1 MSPGVV
7 CHAAGG
13 AENPPPREE
22 VRRHRRGGTRSLRP
36 RLPAG
41 AHRRHEALPPLGA
54 RAHHLPGGAPLRH
67 VAPQQDRESRPLK
80 GGCCGPLWPA
90 QYSSVNS
97 PVDYCRSLWSRSV
110 SGPGVSGFTL
120 GGSCDSPHS
129 PSRVPGGFGPGPV
142 PGGSGDS
149 NDFLEK
155 PTGSP
160 NAESATA
167 FISNRRGGVVEYKA
181 SGRCFI
187 ETVLGQQRLVS
198 DPCRGL
204 FRFRARASPSPNP
217 LPHPLVLGLFVLGTL
232 GSVGARS
239 SAGECARCAS
249 AATTGPNCDGPLAYV
264 CALQNIIS
272 LSLFADGSGAGF
284 PFHVFLNLC
293 GDSGSG
299 A

>member
-1 MSPGVV
+1 MRGSS
-7 CHAAGG
+7 AR
-13 AENPPPREE
+13 PRE
-22 VRRHRRGGTRSLRP
+22 
-36 RLPAG
+36 
-41 AHRRHEALPPLGA
+41 PPL
-54 RAHHLPGGAPLRH
+54 
-67 VAPQQDRESRPLK
+67 E

-97 PVDYCRSLWSRSV
+97 PVDHCRSLWSRSV
-110 SGPGVSGFTL
+110 SGPGVSGFPL

-149 NDFLEK
+149 NNFLEK

-160 NAESATA
+160 DTESANA

-204 FRFRARASPSPNP
+204 FRSRARASPSPNP
-217 LPHPLVLGLFVLGTL
+217 LPHPLVLGCFR
-232 GSVGARS
+232 VGDAQ
-239 SAGECARCAS
+239 
-249 AATTGPNCDGPLAYV
+249 V
-264 CALQNIIS
+264 
-272 LSLFADGSGAGF
+272 
-284 PFHVFLNLC
+284 
-293 GDSGSG
+293 SGSEVG
-299 A
+299 CGGVRTLRIRRHDRPELRWTPSVRMCVAKHHHAIPVRGW